1 MAKDDYHVIVY
12 KLLAYLYRCL
22 KDGEAIQTDLLEPG
36 SRMIN
41 VNQNITGGTSW
52 KTCKSKD
59 ILSISR

>member
-41 VNQNITGGTSW
+41 VNQNYWGYIMENMQKQG
-52 KTCKSKD
+52 
-59 ILSISR
+59 

>member
-41 VNQNITGGTSW
+41 VNQNYWGVHHGKHAKARIY
-52 KTCKSKD
+52 
-59 ILSISR
+59 